1 MESSWQYT
9 SPLDPKVG
17 NIAACVE
24 EERRF
29 ASSSRSSPF
38 SLRGLLEIGGTHA
51 SMLLLKKPSR
61 ALTGLEETYNHMKR
75 RSWNRKNAG
84 VVLTVPKHIPFWLS
98 LFFSS
103 YFIFIFISIF
113 LLENHDENEYLILGL
128 VFLLAFVLS
137 PRVGE
142 MFQWVI
148 AEIYTAL
155 YIYYI
160 LSHTHNHTL
169 EQKLSSGLTYTGF
182 FCLVICASVV
192 IFTILFYYCWPFLL
206 RGYLTQWTQF
216 AGVVE
221 DTGGETHNESIRI
234 DSVRH
239 RKARN
244 SSIGPAYA
252 MHEWLLMQHG
262 DERYHR
268 LIRKF
273 AIRQY
278 QGYLHL
284 FFPWLIKPRV
294 SEVHQCYFIGP
305 LKEDLPHGLGAW
317 FDSSPNG
324 ENLIGYFDHGIPVG
338 PFESQENVTGA
349 DRGNVLIN
357 IRMIYMS
364 DVKGM
369 KTLTRAKPQWGV
381 ASAECCVSG
390 NISLDGYPV
399 VRDICKAQTCQCLHS
414 KEDVCTCAKEM
425 LLKYYRHLEDT
436 KRLTSILVSVDN
448 DGMKVQG
455 HYPKY
460 ELSNSRPQQVTIY
473 LEHVKK
479 PNSASH
485 SRANSSLV
493 SFVENPE
500 RRFGSLSSELL
511 NVSNLVVDECWEKT
525 ADTEAVVFIHGY
537 NHMLVDALKR
547 FGQFLAMAHLPSH
560 LKTFV
565 FNWPAGTS
573 PLSYSLAVGNA
584 SSNSVQRD
592 LDLFLQSLQHAG
604 IRKVHFMIH
613 SMGARLFLRAFPLI
627 RKRLETRRNTCHSVS
642 SIPTNTGIGSALD
655 DEIQRDHSV
664 ISDKAAEHSPHLSNH
679 PTLVDQSLQYS
690 SSGMELSTLTFL
702 NPDYELDAFQTDFP
716 DLYEVCNCI
725 TLYADKRDRAVQ
737 IAETFCWYQPSLG
750 HQTTPFR
757 DTFEQFCDMDII
769 DASDLAGNMSF
780 TYHAY
785 WNIHRTMV
793 DDLYELIVFQRR
805 ASERRSRLFATSGG
819 TFRFVTT
826 PQNVNMI

>member
-1 MESSWQYT
+1 MSIYQDT

-17 NIAACVE
+17 DIAACVE

-29 ASSSRSSPF
+29 ASSLRSSPF
-38 SLRGLLEIGGTHA
+38 SLRGILEIGGAQA
-51 SMLLLKKPSR
+51 SVLLLKR
-61 ALTGLEETYNHMKR
+61 RRRELTGLEETYNYMKR
-75 RSWNRKNAG
+75 RSWSRKNAG

-98 LFFSS
+98 LFFLS
-103 YFIFIFISIF
+103 YLIFVFISIF
-113 LLENHDENEYLILGL
+113 LLKNHDENEYLILGL

-160 LSHTHNHTL
+160 LSRTHNHTL
-169 EQKLSSGLTYTGF
+169 DKKLSSGLTYTGF

-221 DTGGETHNESIRI
+221 DTGGGETRVSSTRCSDENIPTGR
-234 DSVRH
+234 DSQATYIKTSH
-239 RKARN
+239 
-244 SSIGPAYA
+244 SSVAPAYA

-262 DERYHR
+262 DERYHFW
-268 LIRKF
+268 IRKF
-273 AIRQY
+273 AIHQY

-284 FFPWLIKPRV
+284 LFPWFVKPTI
-294 SEVHQCYFIGP
+294 SEAHQCYFIGP

-349 DRGNVLIN
+349 ERGNVLIN

-364 DVKGM
+364 DVKGI

-399 VRDICKAQTCQCLHS
+399 VRDICKSKTCQCLHS
-414 KEDVCTCAKEM
+414 KEDSCSCAKEM

-448 DGMKVQG
+448 DGLKVQG
-455 HYPKY
+455 HYPKH
-460 ELSNSRPQQVTIY
+460 ESSSLTSIRPQQVTIY
-473 LEHVKK
+473 LENVEKQ
-479 PNSASH
+479 STASH
-485 SRANSSLV
+485 SRGNSSLAA
-493 SFVENPE
+493 FVENPE
-500 RRFGSLSSELL
+500 RRFGSLSSQFL
-511 NVSNLVVDECWEKT
+511 NLSNLIVDKGWEKT
-525 ADTEAVVFIHGY
+525 VDTEALVFIHGY

-547 FGQFLAMAHLPSH
+547 FGQFLAMAHLPAH

-584 SSNSVQRD
+584 SSNNVQRD
-592 LDLFLQSLQHAG
+592 LDLFLQSLHYAG

-627 RKRLETRRNTCHSVS
+627 RKRFQTRRNTSQS
-642 SIPTNTGIGSALD
+642 ISIPTKDMDILPATNQVQQDRCMVCDKVSMTND
-655 DEIQRDHSV
+655 DLPPPPPPPFES
-664 ISDKAAEHSPHLSNH
+664 S
-679 PTLVDQSLQYS
+679 TLDQSIQY
-690 SSGMELSTLTFL
+690 SGMELSTLIFL

-750 HQTTPFR
+750 HQTAPFC

-785 WNIHRTMV
+785 WNIHRTMTC
-793 DDLYELIVFQRR
+793 E
-805 ASERRSRLFATSGG
+805 
-819 TFRFVTT
+819 
-826 PQNVNMI
+826 